1 VKEAKT
7 TAETLNAE
15 AEKYLSDAKEGAAK
29 LTAETEESTT
39 TLVAETQAKVDAMLA
54 EAKAQ
59 ADAMVEEANEK
70 AAAIGAEAQRNAERT
85 IQDADYTA
93 QTKME
98 AANKWAVDL
107 KASVGSYITNL
118 VNETEYRVAKSLNE
132 VHQLQANINQSSL
145 ENGNQRN
152 VRSNQNAV
160 TAAQQ
165 KNKR

>member
-1 VKEAKT
+1 
-7 TAETLNAE
+7 
-15 AEKYLSDAKEGAAK
+15 
-29 LTAETEESTT
+29 
-39 TLVAETQAKVDAMLA
+39 MLA

-107 KASVGSYITNL
+107 KASVSSYITNL

-145 ENGNQRN
+145 ENGGQRN

>member
-1 VKEAKT
+1 
-7 TAETLNAE
+7 
-15 AEKYLSDAKEGAAK
+15 
-29 LTAETEESTT
+29 
-39 TLVAETQAKVDAMLA
+39 
-54 EAKAQ
+54 
-59 ADAMVEEANEK
+59 
-70 AAAIGAEAQRNAERT
+70 
-85 IQDADYTA
+85 
-93 QTKME
+93 ME

-107 KASVGSYITNL
+107 KASVSSYITNL

-145 ENGNQRN
+145 ENGGQRN

>member
-1 VKEAKT
+1 
-7 TAETLNAE
+7 
-15 AEKYLSDAKEGAAK
+15 
-29 LTAETEESTT
+29 
-39 TLVAETQAKVDAMLA
+39 
-54 EAKAQ
+54 
-59 ADAMVEEANEK
+59 
-70 AAAIGAEAQRNAERT
+70 
-85 IQDADYTA
+85 
-93 QTKME
+93 ME

-145 ENGNQRN
+145 ENGNAQRN
-152 VRSNQNAV
+152 VRSSQNAV